1 MNSDVVETVLTNN
14 GTNMLNDT
22 ATSFT
27 VNNVT
32 LAKEYHSIKNLS
44 TIVPPQGA
52 AKQQTDVE
60 LIPSAE
66 SNKVLKEVTN
76 SRENEALTKNETRSS
91 STAKDQEE
99 SMSAQTVS
107 VSSFSERK
115 GQLKIN
121 ATDAVNAT
129 LNATSNA
136 TLNAT
141 TEATSP
147 ESVTEQVTQ
156 KSLPTTTA
164 RTRRPTTAGNYR
176 RRKSTTTTSTTTTT
190 TTTTTEAPEVETTI
204 KSDDSVGSES
214 AFGEYKFH
222 IFKLLV

>member
-1 MNSDVVETVLTNN
+1 MSHIIVYQEITVNSDVVETVVTNN
-14 GTNMLNDT
+14 GTNLLNDT
-22 ATSFT
+22 ATSLT

-32 LAKEYHSIKNLS
+32 VAKEYHSVKNLS
-44 TIVPPQGA
+44 TIIPPQGAA

-66 SNKVLKEVTN
+66 SNKVLKELTN

-91 STAKDQEE
+91 STTAANDLDE

-115 GQLKIN
+115 GQLKNN
-121 ATDAVNAT
+121 ATAVV
-129 LNATSNA
+129 
-136 TLNAT
+136 NAT

-147 ESVTEQVTQ
+147 EPQPEQPVTQ

-164 RTRRPTTAGNYR
+164 RTRRPSTSGGYR
-176 RRKSTTTTSTTTTT
+176 RRKSTTTTSTTTTS
-190 TTTTTEAPEVETTI
+190 TTTEAPEVETTI
-204 KSDDSVGSES
+204 KSDDSVGSETT
-214 AFGEYKFH
+214 FGE
-222 IFKLLV
+222 